1 MWKWNYIIIVYF
13 VIINIISVI
22 ITVADKSQAKKHK
35 RRISE
40 KSLMILSV
48 LGGGIGM
55 YATMRVIR
63 HKTHHD
69 KFMIGIPLIISIE
82 LVLICVLVYLFH

>member
-1 MWKWNYIIIVYF
+1 MFKSGEKVSFQHIKNP
-13 VIINIISVI
+13 VIMRIFDILQSP
-22 ITVADKSQAKKHK
+22 KAKKHE

>member
-40 KSLMILSV
+40 KSLMILSA

-55 YATMRVIR
+55 YVTMRVIR

-69 KFMIGIPLIISIE
+69 KFMIGIPLMISIE
-82 LVLICVLVYLFH
+82 MVLMCVLVYLFH

>member
-1 MWKWNYIIIVYF
+1 MCKWNYIIIVYF

-22 ITVADKSQAKKHK
+22 LTVADKSKAKKHK

-40 KSLMILSV
+40 KSLMILSI

-55 YATMRVIR
+55 YITMVSIH
-63 HKTHHD
+63 HKTKHNN
-69 KFMIGIPLIISIE
+69 FMIGIPLIISIE